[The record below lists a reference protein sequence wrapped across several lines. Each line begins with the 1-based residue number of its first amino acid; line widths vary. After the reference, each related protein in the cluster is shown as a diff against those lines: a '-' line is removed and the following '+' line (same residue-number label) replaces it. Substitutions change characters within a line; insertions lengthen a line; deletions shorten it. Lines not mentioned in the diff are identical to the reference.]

1 MTTKEKIL
9 TKALELF
16 NQKGVETITT
26 RQIALALGMSQGN
39 LCYHFPKKEAIIIA
53 LYKQL
58 VQQFNELYLTFSA
71 PSSTSGATT
80 ISSQLAISSFLKMIQ
95 LTNQYFVDYK
105 FLMLNF
111 VQIMR
116 WYPSIKTHYQALT
129 TQRNEQTMGLFH
141 SFQAAGLLTIEAYT
155 GQYKQVIEQFMILN
169 NFWLSHAE
177 ILYPKNESEKIDHF
191 NQLVAAFIFPYL
203 TEKGQLEYRN
213 AITNSNYSAKG

>member
-16 NQKGVETITT
+16 NQKGVETVTT

-58 VQQFNELYLTFSA
+58 VQQFNDLYLTFSLSPPEGENA
-71 PSSTSGATT
+71 A
-80 ISSQLAISSFLKMIQ
+80 SQLTISSFLKMIQ
-95 LTNQYFVDYK
+95 VTNQYFVDYK

-116 WYPSIKTHYQALT
+116 WHPSIKTHYQALT

-141 SFQAAGLLTIEAYT
+141 SFQTSGLLKTEAYT

-177 ILYPKNESEKIDHF
+177 ILYPANESEKINHF
-191 NQLVAAFIFPYL
+191 NQLIAAFIFPYL
-203 TEKGQLEYRN
+203 TEKGQKEYQS
-213 AITNSNYSAKG
+213 AIAK